1 MFATGTTFVNVVVGG
16 DVITVQAEDMHKLEP
31 VAEMHGVPSLFDN
44 WTSEEFDQFERE
56 LWPLPATFEDLGGL
70 LKSFS
75 RPEEALKRP
84 LTPTTEGS
92 MGSLSPI
99 ASTVEINDGAP
110 SDLEG
115 ASSTSNGGKFMA
127 SRHGDRRYRVGAYN
141 PFINVDPQGSTNEA
155 QSSVQ
160 SLEATDS
167 KKPLPKDDAGY
178 AHPTAI
184 YTRLMQ
190 QPKVRTA
197 DLDGMIAPAKNA
209 HVSRTVKGKMTIR
222 CRLDRSIKN
231 GFWAANCAGRC
242 STIITG
248 LESYRRHLI
257 QCHLDVSRV
266 ADKTQDE
273 VIAMRLE
280 AIIAAQRSSTANT
293 TTPSSTASLQ
303 PLARETRRSTITRKR
318 QLEVDSDSR
327 EESGDDDDLDDPS
340 FVPTKGN
347 TSKKRRIG
355 AK

>member
-1 MFATGTTFVNVVVGG
+1 MFATSTTFVNVVVRGE
-16 DVITVQAEDMHKLEP
+16 VLTVQADDMHELETVP
-31 VAEMHGVPSLFDN
+31 EMHGVPSLFDN

-56 LWPLPATFEDLGGL
+56 LWPLPATFDDLSGL

-75 RPEEALKRP
+75 RQEEVLTVP
-84 LTPTTEGS
+84 PTPTMEGS
-92 MGSLSPI
+92 MGTLSSIP
-99 ASTVEINDGAP
+99 STVETNDVTP

-115 ASSTSNGGKFMA
+115 ASSTSNGEKFMA
-127 SRHGDRRYRVGAYN
+127 SRHGDRRYRVGAYK
-141 PFINVDPQGSTNEA
+141 PFINVDSQGSTNA
-155 QSSVQ
+155 SVQ

-167 KKPLPKDDAGY
+167 EQPLPKDDTGY

-209 HVSRTVKGKMTIR
+209 HVSRTVKGKTTIR

-242 STIITG
+242 GTIITG
-248 LESYRRHLI
+248 LESYRRHII
-257 QCHLDVSRV
+257 QCHLDVPRV
-266 ADKTQDE
+266 GDKTQDE
-273 VIAMRLE
+273 VIAMQLE

-293 TTPSSTASLQ
+293 TTPSSTASLP
-303 PLARETRRSTITRKR
+303 PLARETRRSAITGKR

-355 AK
+355 PK